1 MRINF
6 GEWLPDQPGVAG
18 ALVDAKNVIPQQVGY
33 GPLSSPSEW
42 SNAASETLNSVAAAA
57 APDEAVTVFAG
68 GDTKLFKLGTNLNLS
83 DVSKSGGYTT
93 PSDQKWRF
101 TQFGNR
107 VIAANGGDRLQG
119 YLMGSS
125 TLFADLGAAAP
136 KSRYVTTVR
145 DFVVAGFN
153 NGSTVYPNR
162 VEWCALGDET
172 SWTPAATT
180 QADYQDIPDGGHVKG
195 LTGGEYGIVFMD
207 RAVVRMSYVGS
218 PLVFQFDTISRGLG
232 CMEPNS
238 VIQYAG
244 SSFFLSDD
252 GFYVTNG
259 QEVKSISV
267 EKVDRWFFN
276 TVDISQL
283 STMSAAVDPLKNLVI
298 WCFKTVDQTTALL
311 IYNFNL
317 SKWSYAEINADT
329 IASSTAITTTSS
341 SGLTLEQ
348 LDAFGGLDSLP
359 ASLDSFGYTVTST
372 LLTGTL
378 GAKIIAF
385 SGSNLTANIVTPDL
399 SLNDMPSVMTLI
411 RPVIDSGTCSVQVN
425 SRRRLNQ
432 QTDFTGSTYTS
443 NDDNRIGLRSAG
455 TYHRIK
461 AIPSGSWSSAVG
473 LDVTI
478 VPQGMR

>member
-1 MRINF
+1 MRVNF

-33 GPLSSPSEW
+33 GPLPAPAEW
-42 SNAASETLNSVAAAA
+42 SNAASETLNSVVAAA
-57 APDEAVTVFAG
+57 APSEAVTVFAG
-68 GDTKLFKLGTNLNLS
+68 GDTKLFKLGTNLALS

-153 NGSTVYPNR
+153 NGATIYPNR

-172 SWTPAATT
+172 DWTPSALT
-180 QADYQDIPDGGHVKG
+180 QSDYQDIPDGGHVKG
-195 LTGGEYGIVFMD
+195 LTGGEYGLVYMD

-238 VIQYAG
+238 IIQYG
-244 SSFFLSDD
+244 GMSFFLSDD
-252 GFYVTNG
+252 GFYRCNG
-259 QEVKSISV
+259 QAVESISV

-276 TVDISQL
+276 NVDISQL
-283 STMSAAVDPLKNLVI
+283 STMSAAIDPLKNLVI
-298 WCFKTVDQTTALL
+298 WCFKTTSQSTNVL

-317 SKWSYAEINADT
+317 NKWSYGEVNVDT
-329 IASSTAITTTSS
+329 ISSSTAITTTSS

-348 LDAFGGLDSLP
+348 LDAYGSIDSLP
-359 ASLDSFGYTVTST
+359 ASLDSFGYTVTSN

-378 GAKIIAF
+378 GAKIVAF
-385 SGSNLTANIVTPDL
+385 SGSALTANIITPDL
-399 SLNDMPSVMTLI
+399 SLNDTPSVVTLV
-411 RPVIDSGTCSVQVN
+411 RPVIDTGSCSVQIS
-425 SRRRLNQ
+425 SRKRLGQ
-432 QTDFTGSTYTS
+432 VAQFTGSSYTA
-443 NDDNRIGLRSAG
+443 NDDNRIGLRSSG
-455 TYHRIK
+455 TYHRLQVR
-461 AIPSGSWSSAVG
+461 PSGVWTSAVG
-473 LDVTI
+473 IDVTV
-478 VPQGMR
+478 VPQGLR